1 MKKDECRFTIRF
13 NPDIPEHAQAIQLLN
28 ESGRAKASLI
38 ASALTGGKPLGNN
51 SEPNI
56 SMDIVRNMIL
66 EILRSEKN
74 EMRNNDNH
82 LKSLFDNLTP
92 AEQETNGSEDSTQIE
107 NPVAVNMSPDKDNL
121 DMSDLDTNDEMLKS
135 IASVINS
142 FKE

>member
-66 EILRSEKN
+66 EILRSEKI
-74 EMRNNDNH
+74 EVRNN
-82 LKSLFDNLTP
+82 DNLTP
-92 AEQETNGSEDSTQIE
+92 AEQETNGSEDSTQAKK
-107 NPVAVNMSPDKDNL
+107 PVTVNVSPDKDNL